1 LARLIGPVPVR
12 VFFDTSVL
20 VAASV
25 AAHPHHARALPLL
38 SRALQ
43 GQDQGLVGMHSLA
56 ETFSALTR
64 VPVSPRIHP
73 SEANRIIRLNI
84 LACCEPVAAE
94 QEDYLWAIATVEKLG
109 LGGGK
114 VYDALLLACAAKSD
128 VERIYTFNLADFK
141 ALAPSEIL
149 GRVCAP

>member
-1 LARLIGPVPVR
+1 MGPTVMR

-43 GQDQGLVGMHSLA
+43 GQDQGFVGMHSLA

-73 SEANRIIRLNI
+73 SDANRIIRSNI
-84 LACCEPVAAE
+84 VAGCTLVAAE
-94 QEDYLWAIATVEKLG
+94 QADYLGAIEAVERLG

-141 ALAPSEIL
+141 ALAPAEIV